1 MRWIL
6 APNMNVTNKI
16 IMYITFHMK
25 RKTNKSSGLCHNP

>member
-25 RKTNKSSGLCHNP
+25 RKTKQVKWTVP